1 MPQHATIGRPS
12 AFPPPGGKTR
22 AFERQKILEWV
33 KQQPVSS
40 SQQFA
45 VVYLDWQHN
54 VFVSPKIHG
63 SDGEEHPKP
72 LQRK

>member
-40 SQQFA
+40 SLPA
-45 VVYLDWQHN
+45 LDATA
-54 VFVSPKIHG
+54 
-63 SDGEEHPKP
+63 
-72 LQRK
+72 R